1 MKYSVLCSNN
11 VLLEFRF
18 KFVFVVEVDSRVE
31 KVYRFV
37 RVLIVEF
44 DCWVEMMRP
53 YCENVINVSNPLKW
67 NKPIRC
73 I

>member
-37 RVLIVEF
+37 RVLVVEF
-44 DCWVEMMRP
+44 DCWVEMID
-53 YCENVINVSNPLKW
+53 VIK
-67 NKPIRC
+67 KFH
-73 I
+73 